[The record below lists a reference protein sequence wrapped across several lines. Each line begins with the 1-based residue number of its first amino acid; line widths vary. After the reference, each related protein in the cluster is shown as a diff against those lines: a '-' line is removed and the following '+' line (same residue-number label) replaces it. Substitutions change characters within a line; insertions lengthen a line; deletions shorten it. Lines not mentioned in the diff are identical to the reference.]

1 MAGGFYNY
9 LLLLGLSSPAY
20 PPVIEIPEAVPIVI
34 PSTFK
39 QTGLNITY
47 SYPLLSVGNGMYIGS
62 LSDQVESY
70 SHETRSVGGYY
81 SASMSF
87 KTNDVVSQDW
97 IMNGVGRHIEVFNP
111 GQQIVWEGLV
121 DKVTMNIGNFSISV
135 GPLITKEVANRVK
148 IKYSVVDYSISPPA
162 TGVTITSAVANN
174 TASQNRFGIIERVLS
189 GNELTETLAQSIRDS
204 WLTEHAF
211 PPIVVSSTL
220 LGNSEPTLTIDCL
233 GYWNYLSTWT
243 YTNATAG
250 SQTIREKIIAVLEDS
265 PNALFSENYS
275 RISNNETDVAEQDS
289 GKTPDTILTEL
300 TSLGDSASN
309 RYTIGMYAG
318 RQLVYEPI
326 PTQVGYVQ
334 HVGAG
339 ISTLDGRRVNSWD
352 IVPGKW
358 VYYTGFLRPRSIPTS
373 LAGLASDPGSG
384 LIETVSFTAP
394 GDVSITSARFSKLDQ
409 LFARMGMSGI

>member
-1 MAGGFYNY
+1 MAGFYDY
-9 LLLLGLSSPAY
+9 LLLLGLSSPSTI
-20 PPVIEIPEAVPIVI
+20 VVPEAVPIVI

-47 SYPLLSVGNGMYIGS
+47 GDSLLKSGRQPHLGS

-70 SHETRSVGGYY
+70 NHEIRSVGGFY

-87 KTNDVVSQDW
+87 KTNDVISQDW

-111 GQQIVWEGLV
+111 GQQVVWEGVV
-121 DKVTMNIGNFSISV
+121 DKVTMNIGNFTITV
-135 GPLITKEVANRVK
+135 GPLIAKEVANRVK
-148 IKYSVVDYSISPPA
+148 IKYSVVDYSISPSS
-162 TGVTITSAVANN
+162 TGITLTSAVVNN
-174 TASQNRFGIIERVLS
+174 LASQNRYGIIERTLS

-233 GYWNYLSTWT
+233 GYWSYLSTWT
-243 YTNATAG
+243 YSNSTAG
-250 SQTIREKIIAVLEDS
+250 SQTIREKILAVLGDS
-265 PNALFSENYS
+265 PNTVFSDNYT
-275 RISNNETDVAEQDS
+275 RIANNTTEVAESETS
-289 GKTPDTILTEL
+289 GRTPDTILTEL
-300 TSLGDSASN
+300 TSLGDSANS
-309 RYTIGMYAG
+309 RYTIGFYGG
-318 RQLVYEPI
+318 RQLVYQPI
-326 PTQVGYVQ
+326 PTTIDYIQ
-334 HVGAG
+334 HVGSG

-358 VYYTGFLRPRSIPTS
+358 IYYVGFLRPRPLPGTLIQLST
-373 LAGLASDPGSG
+373 DPGSG
-384 LIETVSFTAP
+384 LVETVSFTAP
-394 GDVSITSARFSKLDQ
+394 GEVSITSARFSKLDQ